1 MENLTAF
8 AKYRGVLELGRVN
21 VDCYV
26 SDNELRLISM
36 RGMVKA
42 LSGDDHGD
50 TDRIIAAVPIRSYLN
65 FISMADKNES
75 KKTTKHSDNAD
86 SKAVSFVD
94 LTLPGT
100 TTIAKCITHDGFLDI
115 CRAYMFAFAND
126 TLKTDKQKRIAVN
139 CSAILAGCAGIGLMA
154 LIDEA
159 TGYQQHRANDAL
171 QIKIQAYILDE
182 LRGWEKAFPD
192 ELWEEF
198 GRLTNWDKPL
208 QHRPKYWEK
217 LVYELIYDA
226 LDPDVAE
233 YLKTNKPNP
242 KYKQNWHQWL
252 SKDFGAKAL
261 HIHINQVV
269 GIAKTCDS
277 IIELKE
283 KVAHLFKNKPLQI
296 RVPAD

>member
-8 AKYRGVLELGRVN
+8 AKYRGVLELNRAN

-26 SDNELRLISM
+26 SENELRLVSIKGAWLALAQEERGDGARLWGLKPLEAYISA
-36 RGMVKA
+36 G
-42 LSGDDHGD
+42 
-50 TDRIIAAVPIRSYLN
+50 
-65 FISMADKNES
+65 SMGARL
-75 KKTTKHSDNAD
+75 
-86 SKAVSFVD
+86 VL

-100 TTIAKCITHDGFLDI
+100 TTIAKCLTHDTFLEL
-115 CRAYMFAFAND
+115 CGAYLQAMVDGN
-126 TLKTDKQKRIAVN
+126 LITDRQKRIAKSSRIIL
-139 CSAILAGCAGIGLMA
+139 SACAKIGLMA

-159 TGYQQHRANDAL
+159 TGYQQHRADNAL
-171 QIKIQAYILDE
+171 QVKIQAYILDE

-192 ELWEEF
+192 ELWEKF

-208 QHRPKYWEK
+208 QHRPKYWGK

-269 GIAKTCDS
+269 GIAKTCDT
-277 IIELKE
+277 IVELKE
-283 KVAHLFKNKPLQI
+283 KVAHLFKNKPFQM
-296 RVPAD
+296 RV